1 MESVHP
7 KAPAGALAGLQ
18 LPRASLPLLA
28 RLAVPAA
35 LIALIYHRTAA
46 TLWATWMTND
56 NYSHGPLVPIAALAL
71 AWTRRDKLAALAH
84 HEDARGLVVVG
95 LACVL
100 QVLGIRSDVFALQ
113 GYSLLFMVVGL
124 VWTSLGLA
132 WLRVLAFPI
141 AYLVFMLTFPPI
153 VMNTLSFALKEVT
166 VRLAMHVGEALG
178 ATVQRS
184 GMTLYLTGGEMRMEN
199 PCSGLRSLLAL
210 LATGAVFADL
220 QPGGW
225 WRRSI
230 LFVSAVPI
238 AMAGNA
244 LRITLL
250 ILVGHYVGVKEATG
264 HFHDWSGYLIYIVA
278 LGGLLAVRA
287 LLTPR
292 AEGARA

>member
-1 MESVHP
+1 MRSATP
-7 KAPAGALAGLQ
+7 TAPAGSFAGIA
-18 LPRASLPLLA
+18 LPRSIMPLAA
-28 RLAVPAA
+28 RLAVPVA
-35 LIALIYHRTAA
+35 LLVFIYHRTAA
-46 TLWATWMTND
+46 TLWSTWMTND
-56 NYSHGPLVPIAALAL
+56 NYSHGPLVPLAALAL
-71 AWTRRDKLAALAH
+71 AWMRRDRLAAVVQR
-84 HEDARGLVVVG
+84 EDGRGLVVVG
-95 LACVL
+95 LACAL
-100 QVLGIRSDVFALQ
+100 QVLGIRSDVFAFQ
-113 GYSLLFMVVGL
+113 GYSLLLMIAGL
-124 VWTSLGLA
+124 VWTACGLA

-141 AYLVFMLTFPPI
+141 GYLVFMLTFPPI

-166 VRLAMHVGEALG
+166 VRLSMRVGEALG

-220 QPGGW
+220 QPGSW
-225 WRRSI
+225 WRRAV

-238 AMAGNA
+238 AMAGNS

-264 HFHDWSGYLIYIVA
+264 RFHDWSGYLIYVVA

-292 AEGARA
+292 KVRVAT